1 MSKPQEIPLA
11 SPDIGASERELVASV
26 LESGRLSLGPMQQ
39 RFEADFAAWLGVDDA
54 VAVSSGT
61 AALHL
66 SVRALGWGEGDSV
79 VTTPLTF
86 VASSNCLLYEGA
98 EPRFVD
104 VDPITLTID
113 PARVE
118 GSLEGAAGVLPV
130 HLFGAPVAME
140 EIEALCS
147 ASGLPI
153 LEDACQA
160 LGATCA
166 DGTAVGARG
175 NQSIFAFYANK
186 QLTTGEG
193 GMLIPATPKGAE
205 LARSE
210 RNQGRGEDMSVL
222 EHERLGFN
230 YRLSELACALG
241 VAQVDRLDDLL
252 TRRREVADTYTH
264 QLTEIGGCEARTA
277 DLDGLVLPAAD
288 TGSWQRGWFVYPIR
302 LPVGVD
308 RARVLSDLAAAGIQ
322 SKAYLPCVHLFPF
335 YRERF
340 GFAEGDFP
348 VAEDVARR
356 SVALPFFG
364 AMSDAD
370 VDRVTAAL
378 AESLGRTGG
387 RA

>member
-1 MSKPQEIPLA
+1 MPEQPSIPLA
-11 SPDIGASERELVASV
+11 RPDIGTGERELVDSV
-26 LESGRLSLGPMQQ
+26 LQSGRLSLGPMQE
-39 RFEADFAAWLGVDDA
+39 RFEADFAAWLGAADA

-66 SVRALGWGEGDSV
+66 SVRALGWGEGDSI

-98 EPRFVD
+98 EPKFVD
-104 VDPITLTID
+104 VDPVTLTID
-113 PARVE
+113 PGLVGE
-118 GSLEGAAGVLPV
+118 SLEGAAGVLPV
-130 HLFGAPVAME
+130 HLFGAAAAME

-147 ASGLPI
+147 ASELPI

-175 NQSIFAFYANK
+175 NQAIFAFYANK

-193 GMLIPATPKGAE
+193 GMLIPATPTAAD

-210 RNQGRGEDMSVL
+210 RNQGRGDDMSVL

-241 VAQVDRLDDLL
+241 VAQVGRIDDLL
-252 TRRREVADTYTH
+252 TRRREVAEAYTRE
-264 QLTEIGGCEARTA
+264 LSAIGGCEARTA

-288 TGSWQRGWFVYPIR
+288 VGRWQRGWFVYPVR
-302 LPVGVD
+302 LPQGVD
-308 RARVLSDLAAAGIQ
+308 RAGVISDLEAAGIQ

-340 GFAEGDFP
+340 GFELGDFP
-348 VAEDVARR
+348 VAEDAARR
-356 SVALPFFG
+356 SLALPFFG
-364 AMSDAD
+364 TMSDAD
-370 VDRVTAAL
+370 VGRVTTAL
-378 AESLGRTGG
+378 AESIERREGRG
-387 RA
+387 

>member
-1 MSKPQEIPLA
+1 VSQPPEIPLA
-11 SPDIGASERELVASV
+11 SPDIGTREQELVASV
-26 LESGRLSLGPMQQ
+26 LESGRLSLGPMQK
-39 RFEADFAAWLGVDDA
+39 RFEADFAGWLGVDDA

-79 VTTPLTF
+79 ITTPLTF

-130 HLFGAPVAME
+130 HLFGAPAAME
-140 EIEALCS
+140 EIESMCKAS
-147 ASGLPI
+147 ALPI

-160 LGATCA
+160 LGAICA
-166 DGTAVGARG
+166 DGTPVGARG

-193 GMLIPATPKGAE
+193 GMLIPATREGAE
-205 LARSE
+205 LVRSE

-241 VAQVDRLDDLL
+241 VAQVERLDDLL
-252 TRRREVADTYTH
+252 TRRREVAEAYTH
-264 QLTEIGGCEARTA
+264 RLTAIGGCEARTA

-288 TGSWQRGWFVYPIR
+288 AGSWQRGWFVYTVR
-302 LPVGVD
+302 LPLGVD
-308 RARVLSDLAAAGIQ
+308 RAGVLADLAAAGVQ

-340 GFAEGDFP
+340 GFDEGDFP

-364 AMSDAD
+364 AMTDAD
-370 VDRVTAAL
+370 VDRVTTTL
-378 AESLGRTGG
+378 ADSLERRGG